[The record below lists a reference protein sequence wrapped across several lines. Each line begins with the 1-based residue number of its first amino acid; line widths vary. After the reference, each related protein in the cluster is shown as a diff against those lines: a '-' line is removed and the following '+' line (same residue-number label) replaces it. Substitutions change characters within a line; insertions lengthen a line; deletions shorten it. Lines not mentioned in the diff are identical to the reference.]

1 MDHMSCLSALGHTIV
16 ASIHQPRAGIWD
28 MLHKVCSEP
37 EIAKRMSLRLLCP
50 SKADQLPEHH
60 GPHVLPH
67 SPGHTAVAFESSA
80 QSSHLAHAAQGGWW
94 VWHKVQSAHRYI
106 CFPPLCSGPHYSRL
120 FSPAQSRHLGMLH
133 KVGVNCLVLEIGL
146 CKIYFISCS
155 SIPVP
160 RRPQKAQGAGIQ
172 GV

>member
-67 SPGHTAVAFESSA
+67 SPGHTAVALNH
-80 QSSHLAHAAQGGWW
+80 QPRAAI
-94 VWHKVQSAHRYI
+94 WHMR
-106 CFPPLCSGPHYSRL
+106 
-120 FSPAQSRHLGMLH
+120 H
-133 KVGVNCLVLEIGL
+133 KVGGGCGTK
-146 CKIYFISCS
+146 CKVHIITSASRLSALGHTIVAFFHQ
-155 SIPVP
+155 P
-160 RRPQKAQGAGIQ
+160 RAGIWACCTRW
-172 GV
+172 V